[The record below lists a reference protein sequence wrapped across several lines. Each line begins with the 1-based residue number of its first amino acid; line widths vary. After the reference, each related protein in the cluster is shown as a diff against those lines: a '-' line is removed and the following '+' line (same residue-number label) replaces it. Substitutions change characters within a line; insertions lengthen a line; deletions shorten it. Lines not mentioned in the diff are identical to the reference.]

1 VDCSKK
7 EEMVL
12 ALFYVV
18 AIRLLNAVYQISP
31 LSVGKSKTI
40 LQKPK
45 IGLLLMPK
53 LKVVEK

>member
-1 VDCSKK
+1 MNCGKK
-7 EEMVL
+7 EELVL

-18 AIRLLNAVYQISP
+18 AIRLPGQFYQISP

-53 LKVVEK
+53 NKSS